1 MIFKENYENVRF
13 YEKILFSATERIIF
27 SPSLHFLISP
37 HDLLT
42 FVMLRLVLPTK
53 TEKKKISR
61 ILLPL
66 VRCKINRKRFGL
78 KCVAVTCEEREANS
92 LWLLE
97 TWAQEGIDLQKA
109 GASPGPRLSIT
120 SSACWEK
127 AHGAG
132 SPVNPPHW
140 QVPGT

>member
-1 MIFKENYENVRF
+1 MIFKENYENVCF

-37 HDLLT
+37 DDLLT

-66 VRCKINRKRFGL
+66 VR
-78 KCVAVTCEEREANS
+78 S
-92 LWLLE
+92 
-97 TWAQEGIDLQKA
+97 
-109 GASPGPRLSIT
+109 
-120 SSACWEK
+120 
-127 AHGAG
+127 
-132 SPVNPPHW
+132 
-140 QVPGT
+140 